1 MYKMNPIILSIAVLY
16 FTILITKGLFSSK
29 VLQSNLPSYLANI
42 IIFIQD
48 NATDIIFTVTIM
60 LSIIVY
66 FTIIGVD
73 LNTKSKLHL
82 KREVVYEGFNNG
94 GIINDANI
102 IVKNSL
108 YPASPKVKEYKTIE
122 DDVDSF
128 LSRKGGIK
136 GQNKH
141 CKLLSSMNDC
151 MKTSFC
157 TWCGDTEKGECH
169 KGGLSGPTFYSTMK
183 KNNNN
188 FKCDEYYFRGNSKK
202 PTLYKRDNSYKIE

>member
-1 MYKMNPIILSIAVLY
+1 MNPIILSIAVLY
-16 FTILITKGLFSSK
+16 ITILITKGLFSSK
-29 VLQSNLPSYLANI
+29 ELQRNLPSYLANI
-42 IIFIQD
+42 IIFIQN
-48 NATDIIFTVTIM
+48 NATNIIFTVAIM

-73 LNTKSKLHL
+73 LNTKSKLRL
-82 KREVVYEGFNNG
+82 KRTIVYEGFKPEG
-94 GIINDANI
+94 GILMDAKAIFNNDQF
-102 IVKNSL
+102 
-108 YPASPKVKEYKTIE
+108 PAFPEVDEYETIE
-122 DDVDSF
+122 DEVDTF

-136 GQNKH
+136 GQDKH

-151 MKTSFC
+151 MKSSFC

-169 KGGLSGPTFYSTMK
+169 KGGLNGPTFFPTLK

-188 FKCDEYYFRGNSKK
+188 FKCDEYYFRGISKK